1 MEQKSPRLIVLFIF
15 CAAAL
20 LPLMLLRDATVSNE
34 LRYMSI
40 VDEALRDG
48 HIFAFYNHG
57 IPYADK
63 PPLFFWL
70 MMLGKLVFGCHS
82 MLYLSLL
89 SLIPAFVTVAVL
101 DRWCAPVLPAPL
113 RTAAATALLSTV
125 YFTAGSIAVRM
136 DMMMTMFI
144 TLALYTFYRMYEGDG
159 RLRLRIAFPVYVF
172 LAIFSKGA
180 VGFLAPLLCVPAFLA
195 VKKQLRSIGRY
206 WGWLTWGI
214 LLVLCGAWFFMAYR
228 EGGGEYIHNLL
239 YHQTVDRAI
248 NAFNHKAPFY
258 FYLLHF
264 WYIMFPWCFLAATVI
279 AVAFIRR
286 QKMDDRALMMA
297 CSAATILVMLSLVS
311 GKLDIYFLPAAGL
324 TIYATVMLL
333 PAFKAR
339 RIVKWALLVPLF
351 LAAVALPVVLF
362 ILRGKDP
369 AASPYGNLTPWLL
382 LPLEAGIIAAIVAA
396 FRDDMKAATC
406 SFAAGL
412 YLALSV
418 FGLQMQYVNPYT
430 GYRSVCEEAMAAAQ
444 QKGIDRY
451 VLATFPDGVSM
462 MKRGENAD
470 VYLGQPLEK
479 QPLSVI
485 ETAVDSLI
493 GDSNGIIVFTITDK
507 KPTFVVYGHD

>member
-15 CAAAL
+15 CTAAL

-70 MMLGKLVFGCHS
+70 MMLGKLVFGSHC

-101 DRWCAPVLPAPL
+101 DRWCAPVLPAGL
-113 RTAAATALLSTV
+113 RTAAAAALLSTL

-144 TLALYTFYRMYEGDG
+144 TLALYTFYRIYEGDG
-159 RLRLRIAFPVYVF
+159 RLSLRIAFPVYVF
-172 LAIFSKGA
+172 FAIFSKGA
-180 VGFLAPLLCVPAFLA
+180 VGFLVPLLCVPAFLA

-206 WGWLTWGI
+206 WGWLTWGV
-214 LLVLCGAWFFMAYR
+214 LLLLCGLWFLMAYL
-228 EGGGEYIHNLL
+228 EGGGEYLHNLL
-239 YHQTVDRAI
+239 FHQTVDRAV
-248 NAFNHKAPFY
+248 NAFNHKEPFY

-264 WYIMFPWCFLAATVI
+264 WYIMFPWCILAAGMI
-279 AVAFIRR
+279 AIAFIRR
-286 QKMDDRALMMA
+286 QKMDDRTLMLA
-297 CSAATILVMLSLVS
+297 CSAITILVMLSLVS
-311 GKLDIYFLPAAGL
+311 GKLDIYFLPAIGL
-324 TIYATVMLL
+324 AVYATFMLL
-333 PAFKAR
+333 PDFKAR
-339 RIVKWALLVPLF
+339 RFTKWALLVPLF
-351 LAAVALPVVLF
+351 LAAVALPFILF

-369 AASPYGNLTPWLL
+369 ATSQYGDLSPLLL

-396 FRDDMKAATC
+396 FRDDMKAVTC

-412 YLALSV
+412 YLALTV
-418 FGLQMQYVNPYT
+418 FGLQMKQVNPLI
-430 GYRSVCEEAMAAAQ
+430 GYRTICEEAMAAAQ
-444 QKGIDRY
+444 EKGIDRY

-470 VYLGQPLEK
+470 VYLGQPLEF

-485 ETAVDSLI
+485 ETAVDSLV
-493 GDSNGIIVFTITDK
+493 GDTNGIIVFTITDK
-507 KPTFVVYGHD
+507 RPTFVVYGHD